1 MRGLCQ
7 TLRLCG
13 KETRCTLCVGR
24 GTGAKLD
31 AVSLAQGARPT
42 FAADR
47 CFMRRVRRAPTT
59 RISACGLTLE
69 FTCSR
74 RRAKPAVGCQVQRRV
89 RPSGPHGARRRPPG
103 NRTAQERI
111 HGPAADV
118 RPNGLLWGCW
128 HEAEA
133 TKLRWPRQT
142 KKTTGP
148 GRKTARRRAQQ
159 VSTLDAAPRARGG
172 ARCQARTASRAAVH
186 GGGAWKG
193 HSV

>member
-1 MRGLCQ
+1 MTHLACSECSLPRPRQARRQPGAPVPRYREAARSPKSPVPRAHRERCCGL
-7 TLRLCG
+7 
-13 KETRCTLCVGR
+13 
-24 GTGAKLD
+24 
-31 AVSLAQGARPT
+31 ARWWRMEGP
-42 FAADR
+42 F
-47 CFMRRVRRAPTT
+47 
-59 RISACGLTLE
+59 GLTLE

-89 RPSGPHGARRRPPG
+89 RPSGPQGARRRPPG
-103 NRTAQERI
+103 KRTAQDRI

-118 RPNGLLWGCW
+118 RPNGLHWGCW
-128 HEAEA
+128 HETEA

-148 GRKTARRRAQQ
+148 GPKTARRRAQQ

-186 GGGAWKG
+186 GDGAWKG